1 MDPST
6 IHSPHVISTHTV
18 FQLHYVPYT
27 WSIYRLILHRGQ
39 DRRSMDRRVDGAERC
54 ENESQLGSL
63 GHVDGRVIEKW
74 TMMMTVMMM
83 MMIF

>member
-1 MDPST
+1 
-6 IHSPHVISTHTV
+6 
-18 FQLHYVPYT
+18 
-27 WSIYRLILHRGQ
+27 
-39 DRRSMDRRVDGAERC
+39 MDRRVDEVGHC

-83 MMIF
+83 IF

>member
-1 MDPST
+1 
-6 IHSPHVISTHTV
+6 
-18 FQLHYVPYT
+18 
-27 WSIYRLILHRGQ
+27 
-39 DRRSMDRRVDGAERC
+39 MDRRVDGAERC

-83 MMIF
+83 MIF